1 MFFVFF
7 FALGANQHI
16 IDEHYD
22 ELVQIFHKDLA
33 RQIHKVG
40 RDFYQSKIHHCLLVR
55 TIPQNEGKLQ
65 KVTCLYFQQ
74 ILSRSKIDFRECMRT
89 MELIKQTI
97 NPRQR
102 VHVLDGNLSQSM
114 IIHAHALSIILLQDK
129 NYRGSPWG

>member
-7 FALGANQHI
+7 FALGVKQHI

-22 ELVQIFHKDLA
+22 KLVQMFHKDLI

-40 RDFYQSKIHHCLLVR
+40 WDFYQSKMHHRLLVR
-55 TIPQNEGKLQ
+55 TIPQNEGRLQ
-65 KVTCLYFQQ
+65 KVTCLYFQL
-74 ILSRSKIDFRECMRT
+74 ILSRSKIDFKEHMRT

-102 VHVLDGNLSQSM
+102 VLVLDGNLSQSM
-114 IIHAHALSIILLQDK
+114 IIHAHPLSTIVLRDK